1 MKPTLCPTNTCKN
14 DFMQF
19 SKRYSRPD
27 INYFSNDI
35 AWSQAFRQKRKEQK
49 KNLKRSRNSH
59 NNRGMLSE
67 IDAGLYFMIIY
78 GCINP
83 KHFFFQKITK
93 RNHFSDKR
101 QRLS

>member
-1 MKPTLCPTNTCKN
+1 
-14 DFMQF
+14 MQF

-27 INYFSNDI
+27 INYCSNDI
-35 AWSQAFRQKRKEQK
+35 AWSQAFCQKEKEK

-83 KHFFFQKITK
+83 KQFLFSKDNKKKPFFRQKAKIKLKKGAITP
-93 RNHFSDKR
+93 
-101 QRLS
+101 LIIG